1 MDFVKRH
8 YTKVLALLGILL
20 AWQLFVVVTGVK
32 EYIVPSPLTTFR
44 RLLDPAVAPRY
55 QWPRHIGATA
65 TEVLIAFGVTAVAG
79 VGLAILITWS
89 GFLRR
94 LITPVLTLFNSL
106 PKIALAPLFLLWFG
120 YGILPNTLIA
130 VLIAFFPVVINT
142 AAGLNAVEEDLLDLV
157 GYLNATKWQVFTK
170 IRIPNALPYM
180 FAGFKTSATLSVV
193 GAIVGEFIA
202 STRGLGYVIQSAQ
215 ALLDTPTMFASLLLI
230 AALGLSLFGAVGVV
244 ERLVVPQARLEPT

>member
-1 MDFVKRH
+1 MTFAKRH

-32 EYIVPSPLTTFR
+32 EYIVPSPLVTFQ
-44 RLLDPAVAPRY
+44 RLFDPAVAARY
-55 QWPRHIGATA
+55 QWSRHILTTA
-65 TEVLIAFGVTAVAG
+65 TEVLVAFGVTAVAG
-79 VGLAILITWS
+79 VGLAILISWS
-89 GFLRR
+89 AFLRR
-94 LITPVLTLFNSL
+94 LITPILTLFNSL

-142 AAGLNAVEEDLLDLV
+142 AAGLNAIEDDLLDLV
-157 GYLNATKWQVFTK
+157 RYLHGSKRQVFTK

-180 FAGFKTSATLSVV
+180 FAGFKTSATLCVV

-215 ALLDTPTMFASLLLI
+215 AMIDTPTMFASLLLI
-230 AALGLSLFGAVGVV
+230 AALGLSLFGAVGFV
-244 ERLVVPQARLEPT
+244 ERLVVHQTRLETT